1 MSSSTSSPLGSQAE
15 RPARRVP
22 WRDRLVALAFGA
34 LFVAL
39 TTATLTI
46 QWPTGGRYT
55 LEVGE
60 VSPADIRAP
69 ESVEFISESLTEEA
83 RKDAERRVVPVFE
96 PVRRARSEQVQRA
109 RETLDAVEAI
119 RVDED
124 STARQQVAALQ
135 AALPVAQLEPG
146 DWQLLLTLDD
156 EAWQRVRVEVP
167 DVINVA
173 MLSEIRESQLAAV
186 LRNVPNYVN
195 LVNDDEARLAVALAR
210 AFVMPNMVL
219 DEGRTQALQEQARAD
234 VPSQTERYEA
244 GEIIVREGDLITV
257 HHLEA
262 LNALGLNQPGWNVW
276 QLLSS
281 LLISLAL
288 ALVFGLS
295 LYGQRTGETPAPRR
309 LGLLM
314 ALLAAFLVL
323 AKLMIPERTVL
334 PYVFPLAAAT
344 MLINAF
350 LGLPLT
356 LLGAAYF
363 GIVVGFVSG
372 GALPV
377 AVVAVV
383 SALVGALVLGRGER
397 PMMFVWAGATVA
409 GVCLVLLAAFNLPL
423 GTLDLT
429 GKLQLAAA
437 GLMNGVLSAS
447 IALVGFYLLGAIFDI
462 STPQR
467 LMELARPNHP
477 LMRELVMK
485 APGTYHHSLLVSNL
499 AEQAA
504 EAIGADAYLTRVG
517 AYYHDIG
524 KLTRP
529 YFFAENRVE
538 GVDPHQQLDPLSSA
552 QIIISHIKDG
562 LELARRHKLP
572 RRIQDF
578 IAEHQGTGLVR
589 YFYAEAQKA
598 AGDTPVD
605 DKPFRYPGP
614 RPRSRETALVMLA
627 DSCESAVRAARPET
641 REQIDEI
648 VRKIFTQR
656 LVEGELAESDLT
668 LRELETARRL
678 FVRSLQGVHH
688 PRVVYPE
695 IKSQPPEG
703 VQPHEPKPQ
712 TKSAPA
718 A

>member
-1 MSSSTSSPLGSQAE
+1 MSALPSSNPTSPLE
-15 RPARRVP
+15 RSPTGVS
-22 WRDRLVALAFGA
+22 WRDRLTALAFGA
-34 LFVAL
+34 IFVAL

-55 LEVGE
+55 LQAGE

-69 ESVEFISESLTEEA
+69 ESIEYISNSLTEEA
-83 RKDAERRVVPVFE
+83 RRDAERRVPDVYE
-96 PVRRARSEQVQRA
+96 PARRARSEQVA
-109 RETLDAVEAI
+109 RSQEVLDSIETI
-119 RVDED
+119 RNDGSGSAEQK
-124 STARQQVAALQ
+124 TQALQ
-135 AALPVAQLEPG
+135 ALPDVQIEPS
-146 DWQLLLTLDD
+146 DWQLLLLLDD
-156 EAWQRVRVEVP
+156 EAWKRVRTEAPV
-167 DVINVA
+167 VINTV
-173 MLSEIRESQLAAV
+173 MLGEIRDTQLAAV
-186 LRNVPNYVN
+186 MRSVPNYVN
-195 LVNDDEARLAVALAR
+195 SENDDEARLSITLAR
-210 AFVMPNMVL
+210 TFIKPNML
-219 DEGRTQALQEQARAD
+219 LNESRTQAAQEEARAA
-234 VPSQTERYEA
+234 VTPQIERYES
-244 GEIIVREGDLITV
+244 GEIILREGDLVTV

-276 QLLSS
+276 RLVSS
-281 LLISLAL
+281 LIVSLVLAL
-288 ALVFGLS
+288 IFGLY
-295 LYGQRTGETPAPRR
+295 LYRPRPLDVLAPRQ
-309 LGLLM
+309 LGLLL
-314 ALLAAFLVL
+314 ALLATFLLL

-334 PYVFPLAAAT
+334 PYIFPLAAAT

-356 LLGAAYF
+356 FLGAAYF
-363 GIVVGFVSG
+363 GIVLGFVSE

-377 AVVAVV
+377 GVVAVA
-383 SALVGALVLGRGER
+383 SGLIGALVLGRGER
-397 PMMFVWAGATVA
+397 PSAFVRAGAAVSAVCVA
-409 GVCLVLLAAFNLPL
+409 LLVSFNLPF
-423 GTLDLT
+423 GRLDLT
-429 GKLQLAAA
+429 GTVQLLSA
-437 GLMNGVLSAS
+437 GVLNGVLSAS

-504 EAIGADAYLTRVG
+504 EAIGADAYLTRIG

-529 YFFAENRVE
+529 YFFTENRAE
-538 GVDPHQQLDPLSSA
+538 GLDPHQQLDPLSSA

-589 YFYAEAQKA
+589 FFYAEAQKA
-598 AGDTPVD
+598 AGDSPVD

-648 VRKIFTQR
+648 VRKMFNQR
-656 LVEGELAESDLT
+656 LIEGELAESDLT
-668 LRELETARRL
+668 LRDLETTRRL

-695 IKSQPPEG
+695 IKPPPLESA
-703 VQPHEPKPQ
+703 PPNEPQPQ
-712 TKSAPA
+712 TKPASAA
-718 A
+718 